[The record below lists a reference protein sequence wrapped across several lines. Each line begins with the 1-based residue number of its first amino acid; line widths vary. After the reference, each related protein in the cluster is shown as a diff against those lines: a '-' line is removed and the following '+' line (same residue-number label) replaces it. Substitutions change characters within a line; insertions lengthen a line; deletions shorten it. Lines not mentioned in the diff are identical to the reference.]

1 MPTTIHHETGE
12 IMELTD
18 PEAIAKWMADGW
30 RFRWNQHRAARI
42 TENRIYRGKEPNE
55 NVWHG
60 TDSEARTE
68 FGWLKDMPA
77 MVLQSPGRLEKQD
90 WFTAI
95 KRKKTTG
102 KGKLSWKFKRRH
114 ESLGFVCWHNK
125 GVGTELVKLNR
136 RTSVVWVKGN
146 GYRLGVRFR
155 HSPNVVVRDYTSIQ
169 VNLLKNTV
177 VFVNSPKPLMK
188 GNDIVGVD
196 VGVVKTVA
204 TSNDETFSIP
214 RPSVQENRQ
223 YKSLQRKMAR
233 QDRQAE
239 RDKRSKWES
248 KRRVKTVNEI
258 QRLAA
263 LQTRRRHDW
272 VEKTTTRLIQ
282 ENQVIVLEDLSP
294 ARMSKKGKGKAGLNR
309 GILESCWGLFQ
320 TRLKAKAE
328 LAGVE
333 LIWVNPA
340 YTSQMCNECGHV
352 ARGNRENQAS
362 FSCVKCGHT
371 SNADL
376 NAARN
381 IRDIGLGHSLRRGVN
396 VRPVKD
402 RRLLVSSQSQ
412 AIALKRQTL
421 GTA

>member
-12 IMELTD
+12 TIELCD
-18 PEAIAKWMADGW
+18 PETIVRWMADGW
-30 RFRWNQHRAARI
+30 RFRWNQHRAVRI
-42 TENRIYRGKEPNE
+42 NDNRIYRGKEPNPDI
-55 NVWHG
+55 WYG

-68 FGWLKDMPA
+68 FGWLKDMPS
-77 MVLQSPGRLEKQD
+77 MVLQSPERLEKQD

-95 KRKKTTG
+95 KRKRTTG

-114 ESLGFVCWHNK
+114 ENLGFTCWHNK

-146 GYRLGVRFR
+146 GYRLGIRFR
-155 HSPNVVVRDYTSIQ
+155 HSPNMVVRDYTSIQ

-177 VFVNSPKPLMK
+177 VFVNSPEALVK
-188 GNDIVGVD
+188 GDGITGVD
-196 VGVVKTVA
+196 IGITKTVA

-214 RPSVQENRQ
+214 RPTVGEDRR
-223 YKSLQRKMAR
+223 YKMLQRKMAR
-233 QDRQAE
+233 QDRVNTG
-239 RDKRSKWES
+239 KGVNHWES
-248 KRRVKTVNEI
+248 ARRQRTLNEI

-263 LQTRRRHDW
+263 LQTRRRRDW
-272 VEKTTTRLIQ
+272 VEKTTTRLVE
-282 ENQVIVLEDLSP
+282 ENQVIVLEMLSP
-294 ARMSKKGKGKAGLNR
+294 DRMSKKGLRKAGLNR

-320 TRLKAKAE
+320 ARLKAKAE

-340 YTSQMCNECGHV
+340 YTSQMCNQCGHV
-352 ARGNRENQAS
+352 ARENRESQAV

-371 SNADL
+371 NNADL

-381 IRDIGLGHSLRRGVN
+381 IRDIGLGHSLRRGAN

-402 RRLLVSSQSQ
+402 RRHLVACQQQ
-412 AIALKRQTL
+412 AVAVKRQTL